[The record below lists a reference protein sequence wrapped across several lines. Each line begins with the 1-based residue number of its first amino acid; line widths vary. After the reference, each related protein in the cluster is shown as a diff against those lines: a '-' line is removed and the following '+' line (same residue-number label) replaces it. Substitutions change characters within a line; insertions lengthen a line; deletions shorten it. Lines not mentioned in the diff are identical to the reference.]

1 MSRPYY
7 IVPLRLTCRLGR
19 AKRLPTRE
27 LNAIHRVGSR
37 IRSTQPTQYVNVI
50 EFMYYNRIAC
60 WLSGS
65 LLTVLLTA
73 SQSHAAD
80 SPAPD
85 GQITRSHARAL
96 YGQPFY
102 PADFQHF
109 NYINP
114 NAPAS
119 GTLRLGAQGTF
130 DTFNAFTTKGVPASI
145 SGHLY
150 DSLMVR
156 SRDEPYTLY
165 GLIAEAVEYPA
176 SNRWV
181 RFYLNPKARFADGK
195 PITAADVKFTFD
207 QFNSKDAP
215 IYRSALDNVE
225 SVKVESVQQII
236 FYLNDSHEDNR
247 LLPFQ
252 IAQLPILP
260 SHDRE
265 RYDFSRA
272 DFTLPLSSGA
282 YTIKSYEPGKQVI
295 LREVENYWAKNHP
308 VRLGHNNFRQIQYDY
323 FRNATVSLQAFLAGG
338 YDIRL
343 ETIAKNWSHGYTGK
357 AVETGKIIQT
367 LLPRKTN
374 QIQAFVF
381 NTSSTVFKDRR
392 VRQAISQGYDFQ
404 WTNRTL
410 MYNNYQQPHS
420 LFANSEFG
428 QRSAPDSGELK
439 LLQTFR
445 QKLPVELFTQQ
456 WQPVKTSGDGNIRA
470 KLQLANSLLQQ
481 SGWVVKKQQRV
492 NRENGQ
498 VLSFELLLTTPEQER
513 IVLPFQ
519 RNLKQLGV
527 QMRVKTV
534 DLAQY
539 IQRVKNKDYDM
550 LLRTISHGTTPG
562 NELQQYWHSQ
572 YANEQGSQNVANV
585 SNPVVDAI
593 LAYVRTAKTL
603 EELITATRA
612 LDRILL
618 WEYYLIPQLQAGQ
631 WRVAHRSRLGYSSGT
646 ALNGHLDFTTW
657 WEKAKND

>member
-1 MSRPYY
+1 MSHPRN
-7 IVPLRLTCRLGR
+7 RF
-19 AKRLPTRE
+19 TRWI
-27 LNAIHRVGSR
+27 LATG
-37 IRSTQPTQYVNVI
+37 
-50 EFMYYNRIAC
+50 
-60 WLSGS
+60 L
-65 LLTVLLTA
+65 LLTVLLTY
-73 SQSHAAD
+73 AAKP
-80 SPAPD
+80 PAPD

-96 YGQPFY
+96 YDQPFY

-119 GTLRLGAQGTF
+119 GTLRLAAQGTF
-130 DTFNAFTTKGVPASI
+130 DTFNAFTTKGVPASL

-156 SRDEPYTLY
+156 SKDEPYTLY
-165 GLIAEAVEYPA
+165 GLIAEAIEYPA

-195 PITAADVKFTFD
+195 PITAADVQFTFE
-207 QFNSKDAP
+207 QFSSKDAS
-215 IYRSALDNVE
+215 IYRAALANVE
-225 SVKVESVQQII
+225 SVKVESPQQII
-236 FYLNDSHEDNR
+236 FHLNDKHDENR

-260 SHDRE
+260 AHDRK

-272 DFTLPLSSGA
+272 DLTLPLSSGA
-282 YTIKSYEPGKQVI
+282 YTIKSYEAGKQVI
-295 LREVENYWAKNHP
+295 LRQVENYWAKHHP
-308 VRLGHNNFRQIQYDY
+308 VRVGHNNFRQIQYDY
-323 FRNATVSLQAFLAGG
+323 FRNATVSLQAFLAGR

-357 AVETGKIIQT
+357 AVESGNIIQT

-374 QIQAFVF
+374 QIQAFIF

-428 QRSAPDSGELK
+428 QHSAPDARELN
-439 LLQTFR
+439 LLQPFR

-456 WQPVKTSGDGNIRA
+456 WQPVKTSGDGNIRT
-470 KLQLANSLLQQ
+470 QLRQAHSLLQQ
-481 SGWVVKKQQRV
+481 SGWIVKNQQRV

-498 VLSFELLLTTPEQER
+498 PLSFELLLTTPEQER

-519 RNLKQLGV
+519 RNLEQLGV

-539 IQRVKNKDYDM
+539 IQRVRNKDYDM

-562 NELQQYWHSQ
+562 NELQRYWHSQ
-572 YANEQGSQNVANV
+572 YANEQGSQNIANV
-585 SNPVVDAI
+585 SNPVVDAM
-593 LAYVRTAKTL
+593 LAQVRTVKTL

-631 WRVAHRSRLGYSSGT
+631 WRVAHRSRLDYPSGT
-646 ALNGHLDFTTW
+646 ALNGYLDFTAW
-657 WEKAKND
+657 WEKKEK